1 MGRRDDEIYAR
12 WKTGRYTLADL
23 GEMYGRSPQRIGQIL
38 ATRHPEHEDETSRS
52 LHRGRLEVLITEI
65 QQVIEEP
72 GYKMAPNG
80 RMAEDDEGNPLVDIS
95 ARTEAFKVLLVA
107 LDSARKLDGLDKPV
121 KRSLTIEVPEAQRQ
135 ADAAIAAARAK
146 MEISGAERKELE
158 AYRQRFGGV
167 IPGEVIARELPP
179 A

>member
-107 LDSARKLDGLDKPV
+107 LDSARKLDGLDKPIRKIFTV
-121 KRSLTIEVPEAQRQ
+121 AHSAAEAQML
-135 ADAAIAAARAK
+135 AAIEARRREMLELAEKARHAPAA
-146 MEISGAERKELE
+146 
-158 AYRQRFGGV
+158 V
-167 IPGEVIARELPP
+167 PGEVIRELPP
-179 A
+179 GEEVM

>member
-1 MGRRDDEIYAR
+1 MARPKSPAVAARDDEIYAR

-72 GYKMAPNG
+72 GVKLAPNG
-80 RMAEDDEGNPLVDIS
+80 RVAEDDEGNPVVDIS
-95 ARTEAFKVLLVA
+95 ARIEAMKVLLVA

-121 KRSLTIEVPEAQRQ
+121 KRVLQWERSEAEQRMW
-135 ADAAIAAARAK
+135 AAI
-146 MEISGAERKELE
+146 ELE
-158 AYRQRFGGV
+158 RQRMAEAGRQPPAV
-167 IPGEVIARELPP
+167 RGEVVRELPP